1 MKRLI
6 ICLVLQFL
14 IFSIVFAKEDNLY
27 FSYKKD
33 GNNLY
38 IGIEGYVYYKNKKYY
53 TSDLNYEWTI
63 NIGSDIITP
72 KTYSPFLSI
81 SIGNLN
87 NIYGSVKIFPSDMS
101 FIKTVGLNIDLS
113 NYYVR
118 PSVSIV
124 KYNPDLNIILP
135 FSKIEGNEKLYAL
148 TYGFSSK
155 NLSYEWNVVNNIY
168 KGLIFDPKN
177 LQPGTIINLTVKN
190 LDNLNETANDI
201 KILE

>member
-6 ICLVLQFL
+6 ICLILQFL

-33 GNNLY
+33 GSNLY

-63 NIGSDIITP
+63 NIGSDIITQ

-81 SIGNLN
+81 AVGNLN

-101 FIKTVGLNIDLS
+101 FIKTAGLNIDLS
-113 NYYVR
+113 NYYAR

-155 NLSYEWNVVNNIY
+155 NLSYEWNILNNIY